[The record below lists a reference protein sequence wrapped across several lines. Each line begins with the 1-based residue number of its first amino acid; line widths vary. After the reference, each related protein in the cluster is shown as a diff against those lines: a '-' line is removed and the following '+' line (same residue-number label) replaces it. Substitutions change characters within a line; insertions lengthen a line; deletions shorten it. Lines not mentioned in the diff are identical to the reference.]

1 MTRQER
7 VIDALAEVYDP
18 ELDEPITRLGF
29 VASCEV
35 STGGDVEVVLRLP
48 TPQCAPNFAFLM
60 AADARQ
66 VVRRLPEVREVTI
79 KLEDHYTGAEIN
91 AALGRGEGFTGAFPG
106 ETVDDDL
113 NALRELF
120 LRKALVGRQSRLC
133 EALLA
138 RGESPEQ
145 ITARR
150 LEDLPDLPDARR
162 CLELR
167 RRLGLP
173 ARSGLAGVRAP
184 KRRAGGGRRAEA
196 LAAHGAARPHEPRGE
211 RRHLPLASAIPPRRG
226 NRRSGG
232 GPDMKAARLHA
243 YHEALKLEEVDEPKI
258 VGPLDVIVRIGA
270 AGLCR
275 TDLHIQEGQWAE
287 KSQVVLPY
295 TPGHE
300 NAGWVHEVGSAVTN
314 VEVGDTVIVH
324 PFITCG
330 LCSACRRGDD
340 MHCVNGSFPG
350 INRDGGFADFLQTSA
365 RSVVK
370 LAPGL
375 EPKDI
380 AALADAGLTAIHAVK
395 KAIPVLEPGTTAVV
409 IGAGGLGHIGIQCL
423 KAMTSATVIVVDP
436 SEKALAL
443 AGEMG
448 ADQTVK
454 VDGSKHVDTVKEM
467 TDGFGAEAIIDFV
480 GERGAIEDGIA
491 MVRDGGFY
499 YVIGYGE
506 NIDIP
511 TIDVISREISFIGNL
526 VGTYTD
532 LEELMTLTAQGQVT
546 LHTSTYPLDAIN
558 DAMADLDG
566 GRLQGRGI
574 LIPAGG

>member
-1 MTRQER
+1 
-7 VIDALAEVYDP
+7 
-18 ELDEPITRLGF
+18 
-29 VASCEV
+29 
-35 STGGDVEVVLRLP
+35 
-48 TPQCAPNFAFLM
+48 
-60 AADARQ
+60 
-66 VVRRLPEVREVTI
+66 
-79 KLEDHYTGAEIN
+79 
-91 AALGRGEGFTGAFPG
+91 
-106 ETVDDDL
+106 
-113 NALRELF
+113 
-120 LRKALVGRQSRLC
+120 
-133 EALLA
+133 
-138 RGESPEQ
+138 
-145 ITARR
+145 
-150 LEDLPDLPDARR
+150 
-162 CLELR
+162 
-167 RRLGLP
+167 
-173 ARSGLAGVRAP
+173 
-184 KRRAGGGRRAEA
+184 
-196 LAAHGAARPHEPRGE
+196 
-211 RRHLPLASAIPPRRG
+211 
-226 NRRSGG
+226 
-232 GPDMKAARLHA
+232 MKAARLHA
-243 YHEALKLEEVDEPKI
+243 YHEALKLEDVEEPKV

-314 VEVGDTVIVH
+314 VQVGDTVIVH

-423 KAMTSATVIVVDP
+423 KAMTSATVIVIDP

-480 GERGAIEDGIA
+480 GEKGAIEDGIA